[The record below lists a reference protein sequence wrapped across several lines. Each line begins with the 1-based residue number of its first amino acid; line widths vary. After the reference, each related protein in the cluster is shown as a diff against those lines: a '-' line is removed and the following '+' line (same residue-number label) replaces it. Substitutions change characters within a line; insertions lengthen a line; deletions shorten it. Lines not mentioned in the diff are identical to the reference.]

1 MHKLLLVLAISAI
14 VSNTHQASAQEEQK
28 LGSNPR
34 FDDYYTVSDVDMASE
49 QVSHQD
55 TIKKI
60 GKEIDPLQ
68 SAQNLF
74 LEAPEWMA
82 ELKAKVLSLL
92 QFDHHNESYGDVNE
106 PYNRSKH
113 FGGWINDKNDDTC
126 YNTRA
131 KVLIRD
137 SKTPVTVSS
146 SGCTVVAGSWDEPYT
161 GNQLTKASD
170 IQIDHFVPLK
180 NTYISGG
187 WRWDFRKRCLYAN
200 FLGNS
205 FHLISADGP
214 QNMKKSDRTPEEYMP
229 PNKAYACQYLEQ
241 WLKVKLIWE
250 LGLTPPEKQAV
261 VSLIEQNH
269 CDLSKFNY
277 SAQDLQQQRAFM
289 ADNMN
294 LCQ

>member
-1 MHKLLLVLAISAI
+1 MQKLLLVFVIGAI
-14 VSNTHQASAQEEQK
+14 VSISYQASAQDRQAS
-28 LGSNPR
+28 GSNPR
-34 FDDYYTVSDVDMASE
+34 FDNFYTVGEAQQLVDEVGDQPS
-49 QVSHQD
+49 
-55 TIKKI
+55 IKKQM
-60 GKEIDPLQ
+60 DPLQ

-74 LEAPEWMA
+74 SDSPEWMM
-82 ELKAKVLSLL
+82 ELRAKVISLL
-92 QFDHHNESYGDVNE
+92 RFDHHDENYGDVNE

-113 FGGWINDKNDDTC
+113 FGTWIHDKTDGTC

-137 SKTPVTVSS
+137 SKTPVTFNPK
-146 SGCTVVAGSWDEPYT
+146 GCTVVSGTWDEPYV
-161 GNQLTKASD
+161 GNVVTSASD

-187 WRWDFRKRCLYAN
+187 WKWDYSKRCLYAN
-200 FLGNS
+200 FMGND

-214 QNMKKSDRTPEEYMP
+214 QNMKKGDKTPEGYMP
-229 PNKAYACQYLEQ
+229 PNKAYVCQYLEQ

-250 LGLTPPEKQAV
+250 LGLTPPEKDAV
-261 VSLIEQNH
+261 VSLISQNH

-277 SAQDLQQQRAFM
+277 AAKDLQQQRTFM
-289 ADNMN
+289 ADNAG